1 MGINQIHAILLSDTD
16 YKELKQKI
24 NTFDKKTLSTEM
36 SHFFTLINQF
46 AREAKSSLNSI
57 RKKVPRWPYKLITEV
72 EQLAADYTPEDRS
85 RSEQAYAKR
94 EYLLKPRAEHPVE
107 RPNLE

>member
-57 RKKVPRWPYKLITEV
+57 DHQMRSRRAKRVVIFTQYNP
-72 EQLAADYTPEDRS
+72 DRS
-85 RSEQAYAKR
+85 QKD
-94 EYLLKPRAEHPVE
+94 
-107 RPNLE
+107 

>member
-85 RSEQAYAKR
+85 KAF
-94 EYLLKPRAEHPVE
+94 
-107 RPNLE
+107 

>member
-57 RKKVPRWPYKLITEV
+57 DPICFVQCRGQRLYS
-72 EQLAADYTPEDRS
+72 A
-85 RSEQAYAKR
+85 
-94 EYLLKPRAEHPVE
+94 
-107 RPNLE
+107 